1 VRSPE
6 LSLQTLRLEA
16 TRYLLQATRNQRTS
30 QSRRK
35 TDFVAITLQ
44 SKSAASCAELST
56 KSCKVQ
62 TRCATRICLRA
73 SAVLDTMSAP
83 KRPAAGLAKS
93 TNNIRV
99 GDQEYP
105 LLDIRS
111 TGDLVLDV
119 SFKNTA
125 ECTKS
130 IPKDALRELRSKKWP
145 VPSPRIFYRVRLDT
159 LKKHSEYFRTLLAP
173 QFAEGVSVAET
184 LSSLSKSNLN
194 PAEIEAEKLPRVKI
208 VDEDTATKTLGRELI
223 FRDLLQVLHGAV
235 S

>member
-1 VRSPE
+1 
-6 LSLQTLRLEA
+6 
-16 TRYLLQATRNQRTS
+16 
-30 QSRRK
+30 
-35 TDFVAITLQ
+35 
-44 SKSAASCAELST
+44 
-56 KSCKVQ
+56 
-62 TRCATRICLRA
+62 
-73 SAVLDTMSAP
+73 MSAP
-83 KRPAAGLAKS
+83 KKPGLDLAKS
-93 TNNIRV
+93 TNNTIRV
-99 GDQEYP
+99 AEQEYP
-105 LLDIRS
+105 LLNIRS

-119 SFKNTA
+119 SFRNTA

-130 IPKDALRELRSKKWP
+130 IPKDALRELRSMKSP

-173 QFAEGVSVAET
+173 QFAEGVSAAET

>member
-1 VRSPE
+1 MPPP
-6 LSLQTLRLEA
+6 
-16 TRYLLQATRNQRTS
+16 
-30 QSRRK
+30 
-35 TDFVAITLQ
+35 
-44 SKSAASCAELST
+44 KS
-56 KSCKVQ
+56 
-62 TRCATRICLRA
+62 
-73 SAVLDTMSAP
+73 
-83 KRPAAGLAKS
+83 PAAGLAKS
-93 TNNIRV
+93 TNDNIIKV
-99 GDQEYP
+99 GEQEYP

-130 IPKDALRELRSKKWP
+130 IPKDALRELRSKKSP

-173 QFAEGVSVAET
+173 QFAEGVSAAET